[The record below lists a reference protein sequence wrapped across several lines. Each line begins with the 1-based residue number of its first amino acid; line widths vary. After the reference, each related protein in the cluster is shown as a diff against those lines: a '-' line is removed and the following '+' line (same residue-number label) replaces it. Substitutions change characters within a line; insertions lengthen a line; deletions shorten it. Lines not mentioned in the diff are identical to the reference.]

1 MTTSELSNRI
11 TVILGISWPI
21 GLYTYSRGDEFY
33 LIVALLASIAVYHAQ
48 LQRTETEIPDGI
60 VTIAH
65 LMANVAMFC
74 STLMITANIAD
85 YLALH
90 FLLGFPIIIVIAF
103 FSAKKGHDMV
113 EAHAQRLLAEK
124 APPEGEAGE
133 E

>member
-11 TVILGISWPI
+11 KLILGISWPI

-48 LQRTETEIPDGI
+48 LQRTEKEIPDGI

-74 STLMITANIAD
+74 STWMITSRIAD
-85 YLALH
+85 HLGLNLLAL
-90 FLLGFPIIIVIAF
+90 PITFVLAILSV
-103 FSAKKGHDMV
+103 KKGHDMV

-124 APPEGEAGE
+124 ASPQSEAGE

>member
-65 LMANVAMFC
+65 LMANVAMFF
-74 STLMITANIAD
+74 STLMITAKIAD
-85 YLALH
+85 YLELNLLAL
-90 FLLGFPIIIVIAF
+90 PIAFVIAVL
-103 FSAKKGHDMV
+103 SAKKGHDMV
-113 EAHAQRLLAEK
+113 EAHEQRLRAEK